1 MSGKFTITFSA
12 SAVSD
17 LDDLPRHYRV
27 ERVPETGERL
37 VAEIVS
43 QVERLADYHESGGI
57 VPEFNL
63 AYLREIIYPP
73 FRIIY
78 RFNKK
83 KVHVIRVWRSERT
96 LTLQ

>member
-12 SAVSD
+12 FAVSD
-17 LDDLPRHYRV
+17 LDDLLRHYRA

-43 QVERLADYHESGGI
+43 QVERLADCHESGRI

-63 AYLREIIYPP
+63 SYLREIIYPP
-73 FRIIY
+73 FRITY
-78 RFNKK
+78 RCYKK
-83 KVHVIRVWRSERT
+83 KVRVIRVWRSERT
-96 LTLQ
+96 LTLP